1 MEPPLSIEARQH
13 DQQQAVA
20 RKDNEIEDTHRVD
33 ILSIIIQAKLIAF
46 RLSCAKEK
54 HSIRLLVWYSLA
66 LAHTG
71 PDRGQQLALRL
82 FIGLIFRQTSKN
94 SNA

>member
-54 HSIRLLVWYSLA
+54 HSIRLLVGLVFTRTR
-66 LAHTG
+66 AHWTRPWAATRVTTIYWLNFS
-71 PDRGQQLALRL
+71 PDV
-82 FIGLIFRQTSKN
+82 
-94 SNA
+94 